1 MKFYSYEYLKEHI
14 LSANIFQMIILI
26 IFLGIIIFSVFMYF
40 KSNGDSKYRELIIL
54 FMIAIVLFV
63 CLKINDYRNF
73 NAINSSYYDSIN
85 IVEKA
90 SNKLGV
96 PKDEIYITRSNDNN
110 IGIVIKTKDWYYRVI
125 KSDNT
130 YMFER
135 LNILN
140 PDIELVEVKK
150 Q

>member
-14 LSANIFQMIILI
+14 LSSNIFQMIILI

-54 FMIAIVLFV
+54 FMIAIVLFA

-85 IVEKA
+85 IVEKV
-90 SNKLGV
+90 SEKLGI
-96 PKDEIYITRSNDNN
+96 PKNEIYITRSNDNN

-150 Q
+150 

>member
-14 LSANIFQMIILI
+14 LSANIFQTAILI
-26 IFLGIIIFSVFMYF
+26 IFFGIVIFSIFMYF

-73 NAINSSYYDSIN
+73 SAINSSYYDSIN

-90 SNKLGV
+90 SEKLGL
-96 PKDEIYITRSNDNN
+96 PKNEIYVTRSNDNN
-110 IGIVIKTKDWYYRVI
+110 LGIVIKTKDWYYRVI

-140 PDIELVEVKK
+140 PDVELVEVKK
-150 Q
+150 

>member
-1 MKFYSYEYLKEHI
+1 MKFYSYEYLQVHI
-14 LSANIFQMIILI
+14 LSANIFQTAILI
-26 IFLGIIIFSVFMYF
+26 IFFGIVIFSIFMYF

-73 NAINSSYYDSIN
+73 SAINSSYYDSIN

-90 SNKLGV
+90 SEKLGL
-96 PKDEIYITRSNDNN
+96 PKNEIYVTRSNDNN
-110 IGIVIKTKDWYYRVI
+110 LGIVIKTKDWYYRVI

-150 Q
+150 

>member
-1 MKFYSYEYLKEHI
+1 MKFYSYEYLQEHI
-14 LSANIFQMIILI
+14 LSANIFQTAILI
-26 IFLGIIIFSVFMYF
+26 IFFGIVIFSIFMYF

-54 FMIAIVLFV
+54 FMIAIVLFI

-73 NAINSSYYDSIN
+73 SAINSSYYDSID

-90 SNKLGV
+90 SEKLGL
-96 PKDEIYITRSNDNN
+96 PKNEIYVTRSNDNN
-110 IGIVIKTKDWYYRVI
+110 LGVVIKTKDWYYRVI

>member
-14 LSANIFQMIILI
+14 LSVNIFQMLILI

-54 FMIAIVLFV
+54 FMIAIVLFA

-73 NAINSSYYDSIN
+73 NAVNSSYYDSIN
-85 IVEKA
+85 LIEKA

-96 PKDEIYITRSNDNN
+96 PKDDIYITRSNDSN

>member
-40 KSNGDSKYRELIIL
+40 KSNG
-54 FMIAIVLFV
+54 
-63 CLKINDYRNF
+63 
-73 NAINSSYYDSIN
+73 DSIN

-150 Q
+150 

>member
-1 MKFYSYEYLKEHI
+1 MKFYSYEYLQEHI
-14 LSANIFQMIILI
+14 LSANIFQTAILI
-26 IFLGIIIFSVFMYF
+26 IFFGIVIFSIFMYF

-73 NAINSSYYDSIN
+73 SAINSSYYDSIN

-90 SNKLGV
+90 SEKLGL
-96 PKDEIYITRSNDNN
+96 PKNEIYVTRSNDNN
-110 IGIVIKTKDWYYRVI
+110 LGVVIKTKDWYYRVI

-130 YMFER
+130 YIFEKI
-135 LNILN
+135 NILN
-140 PDIELVEVKK
+140 PDIQLVEVKK
-150 Q
+150 

>member
-1 MKFYSYEYLKEHI
+1 MKFYSYEYLQEHI
-14 LSANIFQMIILI
+14 LSANIFQTAILI
-26 IFLGIIIFSVFMYF
+26 IFFGIVIFSIFMYF

-73 NAINSSYYDSIN
+73 SAINSSYYDSIN

-90 SNKLGV
+90 SEKLGL
-96 PKDEIYITRSNDNN
+96 PKNEIYVTRSNDNN
-110 IGIVIKTKDWYYRVI
+110 LGVVIKTKDWYYRVI

-140 PDIELVEVKK
+140 PDVELVEVKK
-150 Q
+150 

>member
-54 FMIAIVLFV
+54 FMIAIVLFA

-96 PKDEIYITRSNDNN
+96 PSNDNN

-150 Q
+150 

>member
-1 MKFYSYEYLKEHI
+1 MKFYSYEYLQVHI
-14 LSANIFQMIILI
+14 LSANIFQTAILI
-26 IFLGIIIFSVFMYF
+26 IFFGIVIFSIFMYF

-73 NAINSSYYDSIN
+73 SAINSSYYDSIN

-90 SNKLGV
+90 SEKLGL
-96 PKDEIYITRSNDNN
+96 PKNEIYVTRSNDNN
-110 IGIVIKTKDWYYRVI
+110 LGIVIKTKDWYYRVI

-140 PDIELVEVKK
+140 PDVELVEVKK
-150 Q
+150 

>member
-1 MKFYSYEYLKEHI
+1 MKFYSYEYLQVHI
-14 LSANIFQMIILI
+14 LSANIFQTAILI
-26 IFLGIIIFSVFMYF
+26 IFFGIVIFSIFMYF

-73 NAINSSYYDSIN
+73 SAINSSYYDSIN

-90 SNKLGV
+90 SEKLGL
-96 PKDEIYITRSNDNN
+96 PKNEIYVTRSNDNN

-150 Q
+150 